1 MLPGI
6 VPGSFIKCFV
16 CFCSFTLELET
27 DPKIVVRLSII
38 RIWISGSNGLD
49 GCFEKAG
56 SLFKL
61 STPQQREPH
70 GIVAT
75 AIVWFTAQCL
85 FIVIRGTVRGMT
97 ILLDVKAI
105 EVQLLYGRYVG
116 RIFSSSCS
124 RRQPAFFALCQLII
138 YQQHTGCTHN
148 FYFQLMW
155 KINTVCFKTG
165 FKNRRRR

>member
-6 VPGSFIKCFV
+6 IPGSFIKCLV
-16 CFCSFTLELET
+16 CFGIFSLELET
-27 DPKIVVRLSII
+27 DSKIVVRLSIV
-38 RIWISGSNGLD
+38 RIWISGSDRLD

-61 STPQQREPH
+61 TTPQQREPH
-70 GIVAT
+70 GIVAA
-75 AIVWFTAQCL
+75 AIVWFTAQRL
-85 FIVIRGTVRGMT
+85 FIVISSTVRGMS

-105 EVQLLYGRYVG
+105 EVQLLYGLDVG
-116 RIFSSSCS
+116 RIFSSFCG
-124 RRQPAFFALCQLII
+124 RRQTTFFALCQLII

-155 KINTVCFKTG
+155 QVDTICFKTG
-165 FKNRRRR
+165 FENR